1 MTRLILASTSPHR
14 RDLLARLGLPFEQ
27 HDPGV
32 DEAPLQAQGLA
43 PDELA
48 QRLARLKAEAVA
60 RAHPDA
66 VVIGSDQVQAFEG
79 AAFGKPGSDEKAVE
93 RLLAMA
99 GREHQLITAVC
110 VARGDERV
118 EFADVTRLF
127 LRALT
132 REQAAR
138 YVALDDTAQVAGAYK
153 LEQRGIALFDRIESA
168 DFTAIVGLPLMRLA
182 RVLEELGL
190 PTV

>member
-1 MTRLILASTSPHR
+1 MSRLILASTSPYR
-14 RDLLARLGLPFEQ
+14 RSLLERLGLPFEQ
-27 HDPGV
+27 LDPGV
-32 DEAPLQAQGLA
+32 DEAPVQALDLDPEALA
-43 PDELA
+43 R
-48 QRLARLKAEAVA
+48 RLARLKAEAVA

-79 AAFGKPGSDEKAVE
+79 AAFGKPGSTEKAIE

-110 VARGDERV
+110 VVRGDERV
-118 EFADVTRLF
+118 EFADVTRLL
-127 LRALT
+127 LRTLAPD
-132 REQAAR
+132 QAAR

-153 LEQRGIALFDRIESA
+153 LERRGIALFDRIESA
-168 DFTAIVGLPLMRLA
+168 DFTAIVGLPLMRLS